1 MANYDLLDRIVSIE
15 ELQEGLEIAQYHLD
29 RCKIEDSEILRDVT
43 KKGIS
48 EVGAQRL
55 IEYLDG
61 ELRQRIK
68 VYEEKVRKYEK
79 LIRRVNSG
87 EEVTR
92 RDTIYRV

>member
-1 MANYDLLDRIVSIE
+1 MENYDLLDRVVSLEAIQ
-15 ELQEGLEIAQYHLD
+15 ELLEIAQYHLEM
-29 RCKIEDSEILRDVT
+29 CKVEDSEIIRDVT
-43 KKGIS
+43 KRDIS
-48 EVGAQRL
+48 EIGAQRL

-68 VYEEKVRKYEK
+68 MYEEKVRKYEK

-92 RDTIYRV
+92 RDICRL